1 MESADAEGS
10 MTVQGTVN
18 SGIIVLD
25 QPAPWPEGTRVEI
38 LLKVVEKQEQDG
50 KPTLSQRL
58 LKHAGTVPDLPS
70 DMAEQHN
77 HCIHKTAK
85 R

>member
-1 MESADAEGS
+1 MRKPDAEGS

-18 SGIIVLD
+18 SGVIVLD

-38 LLKVVEKQEQDG
+38 LLKVVETQEPDR

-70 DMAEQHN
+70 DMAEQHD
-77 HCIHKTAK
+77 HYIHKTPK